1 MKSKTSALVMGVGPE
16 EGLGG
21 SLSKRFAKEGMTVFV
36 CGRTLKKVE
45 NLCTI
50 INDTSGNA
58 IPIVADVTDADDVTN
73 MMKVIS
79 NSNIPLELAVYNAG
93 NNRPESFLDVTPE
106 VFISMWQV
114 ICFGAFLTSQALL
127 RLMIEQQEMT
137 SKQSL
142 FFTGAS
148 GSIRGK
154 AGFSSFAS
162 GKGGLRMLAQ
172 SIARE
177 FGPKGIH
184 VAHIIIDGVIKGDK
198 VVKGFPEYANS
209 LGEDGLLD
217 LNAIA
222 DNYWHLHQQHK
233 TAWTQ
238 EIDLR
243 PFKEIF

>member
-1 MKSKTSALVMGVGPE
+1 MSSKTAALVMGVGPE

-21 SLSKRFAKEGMTVFV
+21 SLCKRFAKEGMTVFV
-36 CGRTLKKVE
+36 CGRTHKKVE

-50 INDTSGNA
+50 INDTVGNA
-58 IPIVADVTDADDVTN
+58 IPIVADVTDEDDVIN
-73 MMKVIS
+73 MMEVIS
-79 NSNIPLELAVYNAG
+79 NSNLPLELTVYNAG
-93 NNRPESFLDVTPE
+93 NNRPESFLDVNPE
-106 VFISMWQV
+106 VFISMWKV
-114 ICFGAFLTSQALL
+114 LCFGAFLTSQAILK
-127 RLMIEQQEMT
+127 LMIEQQGMT

-198 VVKGFPEYANS
+198 VVNGFPEYAES

-217 LNAIA
+217 LEAIA
-222 DNYWHLHQQHK
+222 ENYWYLHQQHK
-233 TAWTQ
+233 SAWTQ

-243 PFKEIF
+243 PFKETF